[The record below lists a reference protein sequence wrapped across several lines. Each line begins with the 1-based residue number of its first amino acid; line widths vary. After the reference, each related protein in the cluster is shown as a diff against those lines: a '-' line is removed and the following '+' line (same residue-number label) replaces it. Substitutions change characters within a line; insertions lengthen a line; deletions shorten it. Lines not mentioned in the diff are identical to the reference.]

1 MKQSKVEVIA
11 IYPKRMDVKGYRKC
25 CAPKET
31 FEMEFSTGSTESF
44 DERNIYHYRVTFSF
58 LRDGIK
64 DTKNPFDLVYLVN
77 SDGIEYPFDK
87 ESFYENFVKCIR
99 KVY

>member
-1 MKQSKVEVIA
+1 
-11 IYPKRMDVKGYRKC
+11 
-25 CAPKET
+25 
-31 FEMEFSTGSTESF
+31 
-44 DERNIYHYRVTFSF
+44 